1 MNITKEQI
9 DALNAVVTVVIEKED
24 YADKVEKVIANYRKT
39 ANVPGFRKGHV
50 PVGMIKKQYGKAI
63 LFDEV
68 NKLLQDSLNKYLV
81 DEKLDILG
89 NPLPKEK
96 QDFDWNAENFSFEFE
111 IGLAHSFEVDL
122 KPKNGITRYEISV
135 EDEQV
140 DKQVERIRK
149 QFGKLISKGEI
160 LDQDDIEITGT
171 FFNEE
176 KNIDNKATFKLEE
189 VSKESRNKF
198 VGKKIGDQFQLQTK
212 GLFNDAHDLMHYL
225 KVSHDEAHHLEVEVT
240 FTLEEANVR
249 EEAEFNQE
257 LFDKLFP
264 AGTVTSEAELREKI
278 RENSA
283 LQYAEQ
289 SNQHFLNE
297 VTDYL
302 VENTKFDLP
311 SEFLKKW
318 LRTAGEKE
326 LTETE
331 ANEEYEKSE
340 KGLRYQLIE
349 GKILSENN
357 LQPTFEELKNYAN
370 TYVKNQLLQYGMP
383 IDDESYVE
391 NIATKILQNR
401 DEVQRINQQLIFS
414 KLLDFYKENVN
425 FNVKKVTF
433 DEFIKEVYKTEEV

>member
-9 DALNAVVTVVIEKED
+9 DALNAVVTVAIEKED
-24 YADKVEKVIANYRKT
+24 YTDKVEKVLTNYRKT

-50 PVGMIKKQYGKAI
+50 PMGMIKKQYGKAI

-89 NPLPKEK
+89 NPLPKVK
-96 QDFDWNAENFSFEFE
+96 QDFDWNAENFTFEFE
-111 IGLAHSFEVDL
+111 IGLAPSFEVDL

-135 EDEQV
+135 DEAQI
-140 DKQVERIRK
+140 DKQIERIGK
-149 QFGKLISKGEI
+149 QFGKLISKGEV

-189 VSKESRNKF
+189 VSKEVRKNL
-198 VGKKIGDQFQLQTK
+198 VGKKIGDQLQLQTK
-212 GLFNDAHDLMHYL
+212 KLFNDAHDLMHHL
-225 KVSHDEAHHLEVEVT
+225 KVSHDDAHHLEVEVT
-240 FTLEEANVR
+240 FTLEEVNVR
-249 EEAEFNQE
+249 EQAEFNQE

-264 AGTVTSEAELREKI
+264 DGTVTSEAELREKI
-278 RENSA
+278 KENA
-283 LQYAEQ
+283 AHQYAEQ
-289 SNQHFLNE
+289 ANQHFLNE

-302 VENTKFDLP
+302 VDNTKFDLP
-311 SEFLKKW
+311 SAFLKKW

-326 LTETE
+326 LTEE
-331 ANEEYEKSE
+331 QANEEYEKSE

-357 LQPTFEELKNYAN
+357 LHPTFDELKKYAN

-383 IDDESYVE
+383 VDDESYVE

-401 DEVQRINQQLIFS
+401 DEVQRINQQLVFS

-425 FNVKKVTF
+425 FTTKKATF

>member
-111 IGLAHSFEVDL
+111 IGLAPSFEVDL

-212 GLFNDAHDLMHYL
+212 GLFNDAHDFMHYL

>member
-9 DALNAVVTVVIEKED
+9 DALNAVITVAIEKND
-24 YADKVEKVIANYRKT
+24 YADKVEKVLTNYRKT
-39 ANVPGFRKGHV
+39 ANIPGFRKGHV
-50 PVGMIKKQYGKAI
+50 PMGMVKKQYGKAV

-89 NPLPKEK
+89 HPLPKAK
-96 QDFDWNAENFSFEFE
+96 QDFNWDAEDFSFEFE
-111 IGLAHSFEVDL
+111 IGLAPSFELDL
-122 KPKNGITRYEISV
+122 KPAKGITRYEIGV

-149 QFGKLISKGEI
+149 QFGKLISKGEV
-160 LDQDDIEITGT
+160 LNQSDIEITGT

-176 KNIDNKATFKLEE
+176 KNIDNKATFKLED
-189 VSKESRNKF
+189 VSEKNRKKF
-198 VGKKIGDQFQLQTK
+198 VGKKIGEQLQLKTK
-212 GLFNDAHDLMHYL
+212 GLFEDVHSLMHYL
-225 KVSHDEAHHLEVEVT
+225 EVLHDEAHDLDVEVT
-240 FTLEEANVR
+240 LTLEEVNVR
-249 EEAEFNQE
+249 EEAELNQE

-264 AGTVTSEAELREKI
+264 AGEVTSEAQLRDKI
-278 RENSA
+278 RENSE

-311 SEFLKKW
+311 AEFLKKW

-326 LTETE
+326 LTEDE
-331 ANEEYEKSE
+331 ANKEYENSE

-349 GKILSENN
+349 GKILTDNK
-357 LQPTFEELKNYAN
+357 LHPTFEELKSFAN
-370 TYVKNQLLQYGMP
+370 TYVKNQMLQYGMP
-383 IDDESYVE
+383 VEDETYVE
-391 NIATKILQNR
+391 GIVGKILQNR
-401 DEVQRINQQLIFS
+401 EEVERINKQLVFN
-414 KLLDFYKENVN
+414 KLLEFYKQNVKIN
-425 FNVKKVTF
+425 DKKVTF
-433 DEFIKEVYKTEEV
+433 DEFIKEVYKTEEA

>member
-9 DALNAVVTVVIEKED
+9 DALNAVVTVVIEKDD
-24 YADKVEKVIANYRKT
+24 YTDKVEKVLTNYRKT

-50 PVGMIKKQYGKAI
+50 PLGMIKKQYGKAV

-68 NKLLQDSLNKYLV
+68 NKLLQESLNKYLI

-89 NPLPKEK
+89 NPLPKAK
-96 QDFDWNAENFSFEFE
+96 QDFDWDADTFTFEFE
-111 IGLAHSFEVDL
+111 IGLAPSFDIDL

-135 EDEQV
+135 EESQI
-140 DKQVERIRK
+140 DKQVERIAK
-149 QFGKLISKGEI
+149 QFGKLIAKGEV
-160 LDQDDIEITGT
+160 LNQDDIEITGT
-171 FFNEE
+171 FFNEA
-176 KNIDNKATFKLEE
+176 KNIDNKTTFKLEE
-189 VSKESRNKF
+189 VSKESRKKL
-198 VGKKIGDQFQLQTK
+198 VGKKIGDQIQFQTK
-212 GLFNDAHDLMHYL
+212 NLFNDAHDLMHYL
-225 KVSHDEAHHLEVEVT
+225 KVSHDDAHHLDVEVT
-240 FTLEEANVR
+240 FTLEEVNVR
-249 EEAEFNQE
+249 EQAELNQE

-278 RENSA
+278 KENSA

-302 VENTKFDLP
+302 VDNTKFDLP

-326 LTETE
+326 LTEAE

-349 GKILSENN
+349 GKILSDNN
-357 LQPTFEELKNYAN
+357 LHPTVDELKGFAN

-383 IDDESYVE
+383 ADDDSYVDG
-391 NIATKILQNR
+391 IVTKILQNR
-401 DEVQRINQQLIFS
+401 EEVQRINQQLVFN
-414 KLLDFYKENVN
+414 KLLEFYKENVN
-425 FNVKKVTF
+425 IKAKKATF
-433 DEFIKEVYKTEEV
+433 DEFIKEVYKTDEV

>member
-68 NKLLQDSLNKYLV
+68 NKLLQDSLNKYLI

-111 IGLAHSFEVDL
+111 IGLAPSFEVDL

-383 IDDESYVE
+383 VDDEGYVE